1 MYKMYFFKVYSPIY
15 IASTETCTI
24 HKYEMYRPNADWIIY
39 TYKEL
44 ITILNNA
51 EANIKIYAPYDDDTV
66 VLLSFLYPDNTVY
79 MSPYQFKIT
88 HNIKRNSNENV

>member
-44 ITILNNA
+44 INILNHKKVDVHNPGYTTQDS
-51 EANIKIYAPYDDDTV
+51 ISFLCTDDKIYV
-66 VLLSFLYPDNTVY
+66 
-79 MSPYQFKIT
+79 SPYQFKISIT
-88 HNIKRNSNENV
+88 